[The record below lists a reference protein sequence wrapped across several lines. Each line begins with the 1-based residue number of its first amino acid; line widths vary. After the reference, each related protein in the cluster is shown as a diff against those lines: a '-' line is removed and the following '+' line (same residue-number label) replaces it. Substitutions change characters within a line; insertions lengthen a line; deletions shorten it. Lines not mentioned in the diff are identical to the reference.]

1 MLIGACGETKE
12 DFQDVLKVCARMAV
26 GRGDAVY
33 MYVSPIF
40 EAEVK
45 DEAYCICHLTPL
57 SSSDCRCHCPRSLP
71 LHVHKRSRLQFVQ
84 DSRGEAATC
93 MQLAAR
99 VAEEIKNHENMRSQ
113 HEKHKIVCTT
123 DCKKYYIASN
133 TSSLSY
139 SHL

>member
-1 MLIGACGETKE
+1 MLVAAMIMLVTAIPLVIGACGETKE

-57 SSSDCRCHCPRSLP
+57 SSSDCRCHCPRSLSTQEIATA
-71 LHVHKRSRLQFVQ
+71 LCSRLEK
-84 DSRGEAATC
+84 RGC
-93 MQLAAR
+93 
-99 VAEEIKNHENMRSQ
+99 
-113 HEKHKIVCTT
+113 
-123 DCKKYYIASN
+123 
-133 TSSLSY
+133 
-139 SHL
+139 